1 MSKKSFII
9 ILTVFVLLTLN
20 FSVAHEVNSTDNS
33 IQTDSGDTQILKASN
48 SDVVEVSSKLSTH
61 IDVKSNTTFDV
72 IGDYFKVK
80 LSDENNKSVANA
92 KLTFTVDGKSYNKN
106 TDSNGISSLQLKLKD
121 GNYKIVVRFAGNAD
135 YKASSI
141 TTHITMDNTR
151 VVGSGLSNSEIQSI
165 IDNAKVN
172 NVILFKGK
180 SYSGINL
187 VITKSL
193 SLISTVD
200 TTLKSTSSSPV
211 ITVKGK
217 NASLTSIKG
226 FNIQGNGDGVKI
238 QGSDYV
244 TIYANDITT
253 KGNAIVASETKYLN
267 ITKNNIVKN
276 SKNGI
281 VVGDSSY
288 LYVFGNTISNNGE
301 VGLGVAKVNHVY
313 IDGNTISNNAKQGVY
328 LTNSINGVNYGEGP
342 KNIQIN
348 KNTVSK
354 NGKDGIEIKYAGDN
368 INIRSNTVEA
378 NHENGISLGIV
389 GTNTIQSNVITEN
402 WENGI
407 RFYNNYVMPK
417 NQEISSNAVFSNLGR
432 DVEAKDTYYQENGIK
447 LQIGDNWYTDYNGV
461 CPKVSTKYIKF
472 SVKQIG
478 DNKFQALFTDSFGNI
493 AGLLPDRT
501 LTFQTNNGKTVSMTI
516 SGGAAVFTADAN
528 DGDIVKATVDMS
540 RRDNVYDSKSQS
552 SPEING
558 VSPSYEYPPI
568 PQYDLYDDIGGG
580 NGNGNGDGSGGN
592 ANGGNSGSQEG
603 ERSNGNG
610 THSQQ
615 TDPSS
620 NANNPVNDVSQSYD
634 TDTSAQQG
642 ASQSS
647 NGPASG
653 AGSANSQSV
662 VKQIILDE
670 DDIVRVAGI
679 SFIILLILLT
689 IAFYYRDDIKQMK
702 SKMQ

>member
-1 MSKKSFII
+1 MNKKRFII

-20 FSVAHEVNSTDNS
+20 FSAAHENSTDNL
-33 IQTDSGDTQILKASN
+33 QTDSEDIPVLESADDDAVQSSDKLATQIN
-48 SDVVEVSSKLSTH
+48 VE
-61 IDVKSNTTFDV
+61 SNTTFDV

-80 LSDENNKSVANA
+80 LSDENDKSIANA

-106 TDSNGISSLQLKLKD
+106 TDSNGIASLQLKLKD
-121 GNYKIVVRFAGNAD
+121 GKYKIVTKFSGNSN
-135 YKASSI
+135 YKASSLA
-141 TTHITMDNTR
+141 TTIVMNNTR
-151 VVGSGLSNSEIQSI
+151 VVDAGLSNSEIQNI
-165 IDNAKVN
+165 IDNAKAN

-193 SLISTVD
+193 SLISNVD

-217 NASLTSIKG
+217 EASLTSIKG
-226 FNIQGNGDGVKI
+226 FNIQGKGNGIKV

-244 TIYANDITT
+244 TVYGNDITVE
-253 KGNAIVASETKYLN
+253 GNGIVATETKYLN

-276 SKNGI
+276 SKSGI
-281 VVGDSSY
+281 LVGNSSN
-288 LYVFGNTISNNGE
+288 LYIFSNKISNNGG
-301 VGLGVAKVNHVY
+301 VGIGVAKVNKVY
-313 IDGNTISNNAKQGVY
+313 IDGNTISNNDKQGVY
-328 LTNSINGVNYGEGP
+328 LTNSINGVDYGEGP
-342 KNIQIN
+342 KNIHIN

-354 NGKDGIEIKYAGDN
+354 NGNDGIEIKYAGDN
-368 INIRSNTVEA
+368 INIKSNLVEA
-378 NHENGISLGIV
+378 NHGNGISLGVV
-389 GTNTIQSNVITEN
+389 GTNTIQSNVVTEN

-417 NQEISSNAVFSNLGR
+417 NQEISYNALFGNLGR

-447 LQIGDNWYTDYNGV
+447 LKIGDNWYTDYNGV

-478 DNKFQALFTDSFGNI
+478 ENKFQATFTDSFGNI
-493 AGLLPDRT
+493 ASLLPDRT
-501 LTFQTNNGKTVSMTI
+501 LTFQTNDGKTISMTI

-540 RRDNVYDSKSQS
+540 RRDNVYDSNTPASQ
-552 SPEING
+552 EING

-568 PQYDLYDDIGGG
+568 PQYDLYGDIGGG
-580 NGNGNGDGSGGN
+580 NGNGNGDGSGGD
-592 ANGGNSGSQEG
+592 ANGGAGRSQQG
-603 ERSNGNG
+603 ERSNGNS
-610 THSQQ
+610 THSRQ

-634 TDTSAQQG
+634 VDTSAQQG
-642 ASQSS
+642 ASESS

-653 AGSANSQSV
+653 AGNANSQSV
-662 VKQIILDE
+662 VKQIIIDE
-670 DDIVRVAGI
+670 DDIVKVAGI
-679 SFIILLILLT
+679 SFIVLLIILT
-689 IAFYYRDDIKQMK
+689 IAFYYRDDIMEMK